1 MNLRDGKLSGIFI
14 WRLLLDTSAM
24 AGETSDNGDL
34 EASKPKRKHIGEIF
48 EYIDLEKMRILQSR
62 KTKHFLK
69 LTGQWPSIMVQNSLQ
84 PKMEKGG
91 QIRQFLVLDW
101 RREQ

>member
-24 AGETSDNGDL
+24 AGETSDHGDL

-48 EYIDLEKMRILQSR
+48 NIL
-62 KTKHFLK
+62 
-69 LTGQWPSIMVQNSLQ
+69 I
-84 PKMEKGG
+84 
-91 QIRQFLVLDW
+91 
-101 RREQ
+101 